1 MSVRGECG
9 FMKLIESNKGWRS
22 LECLFTSCYRVSKE
36 TYYRVSIETCYR
48 VSKETYYIGMDT
60 NIYIACRRQVVAFA
74 PKVIIIA
81 CLPR

>member
-36 TYYRVSIETCYR
+36 TYYRVS
-48 VSKETYYIGMDT
+48 KET
-60 NIYIACRRQVVAFA
+60 
-74 PKVIIIA
+74 
-81 CLPR
+81 

>member
-36 TYYRVSIETCYR
+36 TYYRVSKETYYRVSKETCYR
-48 VSKETYYIGMDT
+48 VSKETYYRVSKET
-60 NIYIACRRQVVAFA
+60 
-74 PKVIIIA
+74 
-81 CLPR
+81 